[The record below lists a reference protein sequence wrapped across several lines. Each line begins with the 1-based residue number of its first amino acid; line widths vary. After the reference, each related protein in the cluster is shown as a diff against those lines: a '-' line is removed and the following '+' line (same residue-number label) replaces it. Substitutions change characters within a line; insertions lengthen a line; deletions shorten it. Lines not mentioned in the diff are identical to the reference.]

1 MPHPGTPTPG
11 DICGALGAIRRGEAA
26 APGLSNKIKT
36 LPAITGPTLIVMVG
50 NDAGAFATYGQTG
63 HALTLITE
71 FVYLGL
77 PKILAGL
84 VVMAAASTGS
94 SRRFERIAIAL
105 CGACPVLARDAAGAA
120 FGRGRGR
127 HSSTTHKSGIVI
139 NVLKV
144 RFVRH

>member
-1 MPHPGTPTPG
+1 M
-11 DICGALGAIRRGEAA
+11 
-26 APGLSNKIKT
+26 SVKIKT

-50 NDAGAFATYGQTG
+50 DNDAGAFATYGQTG

-71 FVYLGL
+71 FVGITLAADYLGL

-105 CGACPVLARDAAGAA
+105 CGACLVLARGAAGAA

-127 HSSTTHKSGIVI
+127 RASTTHKSGIVI
-139 NVLKV
+139 NVLKCV
-144 RFVRH
+144 LLRIRRPGVVITAY